1 MPLQWRLNVLE
12 LLKASGYS
20 TYRIRKE
27 KLISESSLQNFR
39 QGIPPSWQ
47 DLETI
52 CRLTGKQPG
61 KLIEYIPDKKNNAND
76 Q

>member
-1 MPLQWRLNVLE
+1 MPLKWRVDVIH
-12 LLKASGYS
+12 LLKEKGYS

-61 KLIEYIPDKKNNAND
+61 KLLEYVPDTKNAED
-76 Q
+76 L